1 MNVGPDNI
9 NPDIGGVICRSSARD
24 LTIAIGEYGK
34 EYGLV
39 PVNHRHV
46 HVDGMNS
53 RDDWS
58 ALLVPSTLL
67 VPSANILPVLQKL
80 VELLANTNPPAQ
92 S

>member
-58 ALLVPSTLL
+58 ALLVPS
-67 VPSANILPVLQKL
+67 ANILPVLQKL

>member
-1 MNVGPDNI
+1 MNPDKI
-9 NPDIGGVICRSSARD
+9 NPEIGGVIRRGSERD
-24 LTIAIGEYGK
+24 LTIAINEYYE

-39 PVNHRHV
+39 PVDHRHV
-46 HVDGMNS
+46 HVGGMNS

-58 ALLVPSTLL
+58 ALLVQP
-67 VPSANILPVLQKL
+67 ANILPALQKL